1 MDPQS
6 PLQSALNMQAGA
18 AYNTAHQ
25 IGAEARIRKIEYFD
39 ADGKKHTAGLL
50 GRENSEQMIE
60 TLDSKAESLA
70 ACFYQTAGGG
80 VNGSLITTLILI
92 GLTILIALPLGI
104 GAAIYLNELA
114 PSNKVTNLMRSS
126 IEMLSGVPS
135 IVFGLMGMTMLFPIT
150 KLFGI
155 DGPSILLGAL
165 TLATLLL
172 PVIIRQTEEAL
183 KVVPNGLRMGSLSLG
198 ATQTQ
203 TIFKVV
209 LPNALPGILS
219 ATLLSVSRI
228 IGESAALIYT
238 MGTAVNDNP
247 RIGKGAT
254 TLAVQIWSVMSGEQP
269 NFELATAI
277 SIIILVLVLILNIS
291 VKLIT
296 SRLNRRWAS

>member
-1 MDPQS
+1 MSRARKIKDGLLNGVTWFSTGLSVFILIAVFIFVFKRGWSTFSFDLLKEPYWSENYNVSFGYPDPGTFVKPDNLPEGSFFSERYGFAVRDEKSREQSDLMVLTYMDPQS

-135 IVFGLMGMTMLFPIT
+135 IVFGLML
-150 KLFGI
+150 
-155 DGPSILLGAL
+155 
-165 TLATLLL
+165 
-172 PVIIRQTEEAL
+172 
-183 KVVPNGLRMGSLSLG
+183 
-198 ATQTQ
+198 
-203 TIFKVV
+203 
-209 LPNALPGILS
+209 
-219 ATLLSVSRI
+219 
-228 IGESAALIYT
+228 
-238 MGTAVNDNP
+238 
-247 RIGKGAT
+247 
-254 TLAVQIWSVMSGEQP
+254 
-269 NFELATAI
+269 
-277 SIIILVLVLILNIS
+277 
-291 VKLIT
+291 
-296 SRLNRRWAS
+296 